1 MRNSLTDP
9 QLQTKISCT
18 HGIYSGETLDKFLLE
33 PPSHIDWAWAP
44 QRSRTMK
51 GTPMKIIDGQDP
63 YRCGFPKKIF
73 CLPEVGY
80 TESMRSCVIVQ
91 YIWPVIFSGLLAKL
105 FELSTEK
112 CSEQF
117 LIVQEMWQLFIWKS
131 GN

>member
-1 MRNSLTDP
+1 M
-9 QLQTKISCT
+9 
-18 HGIYSGETLDKFLLE
+18 
-33 PPSHIDWAWAP
+33 W
-44 QRSRTMK
+44 
-51 GTPMKIIDGQDP
+51 
-63 YRCGFPKKIF
+63 FPKNIF

-91 YIWPVIFSGLLAKL
+91 YIWRVIFSGLLAKL